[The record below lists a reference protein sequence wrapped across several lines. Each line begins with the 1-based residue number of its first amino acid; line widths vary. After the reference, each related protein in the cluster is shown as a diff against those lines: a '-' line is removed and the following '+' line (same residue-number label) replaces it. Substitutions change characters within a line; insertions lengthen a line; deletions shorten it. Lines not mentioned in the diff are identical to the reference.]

1 MFSGYDTVSYSSV
14 SGRGEAGNIC
24 VVLVRPY
31 GWDGVLL
38 EVDDPAAWF
47 RALWAARERGEL
59 VCEEIVPAARTVLL
73 RGVQGRPCW
82 QDWTPAAG
90 EAATARRLDVPVHW
104 DGPDYAAVAAAWD
117 AEPADVLKGTEFTVA
132 FCGFAPGFGY
142 LTGLPE
148 QRWLPRLASPRTR
161 VPAGSVALAGPYA
174 GIYPRSSPGGWQ
186 LLGRTGLDLFV
197 LDRDP
202 PALLTPGTLVRFTD
216 A

>member
-1 MFSGYDTVSYSSV
+1 M
-14 SGRGEAGNIC
+14 
-24 VVLVRPY
+24 LVRRY
-31 GWDGVLL
+31 GWDGLLL

-59 VCEEIVPAARTVLL
+59 TCTEIVPAARTVLV
-73 RGVQGRPCW
+73 RGVTGEPRW
-82 QDWTPAAG
+82 DDWTPARAETG
-90 EAATARRLDVPVHW
+90 PAARLDVPVHW
-104 DGPDYAAVAAAWD
+104 DGPDHDAVARAWGRPPAQVL
-117 AEPADVLKGTEFTVA
+117 AEHEFTVA

-142 LTGLPE
+142 LTGLPA
-148 QRWLPRLASPRTR
+148 QYRLPRLASPRAR

-186 LLGRTGLDLFV
+186 LVGRTDLVLFD

-202 PALLTPGTLVRFTD
+202 PALLAPGMSVRFVD

>member
-1 MFSGYDTVSYSSV
+1 M
-14 SGRGEAGNIC
+14 
-24 VVLVRPY
+24 
-31 GWDGVLL
+31 L

-47 RALWAARERGEL
+47 GTLWAARERGEL
-59 VCEEIVPAARTVLL
+59 ACEDIVPAARTVLL
-73 RGVQGRPCW
+73 RGVTGRPCW
-82 QDWTPAAG
+82 DDFTPGATTAT
-90 EAATARRLDVPVHW
+90 TARRLDVPVHW
-104 DGPDYAAVAAAWD
+104 DGPDRDAVARAWD
-117 AEPADVLKGTEFTVA
+117 APPEDVLKRVEFTVA

-148 QRWLPRLASPRTR
+148 RYRLPRLASPRTR

-186 LLGRTGLDLFV
+186 LVGRTDLVLFD

>member
-1 MFSGYDTVSYSSV
+1 MPLGYGTVGYWRV
-14 SGRGEAGNIC
+14 AQAGEAGNIC
-24 VVLVRPY
+24 VVLVRKY
-31 GWDGVLL
+31 GWDSLLL

-47 RALWAARERGEL
+47 RALRAARERGEL
-59 VCEEIVPAARTVLL
+59 TCEEIVPAARTVLL
-73 RGVQGRPCW
+73 RGVRGEPR
-82 QDWTPAAG
+82 WTDLAP
-90 EAATARRLDVPVHW
+90 EAAPPPPPSRVDVPVHW
-104 DGPDYAAVAAAWD
+104 DGPDRDTVAAAWRAD
-117 AEPADVLKGTEFTVA
+117 PAQVLRETGFTVA

-148 QRWLPRLASPRTR
+148 CRWLPRLASPRAR

-186 LLGRTGLDLFV
+186 LVGRTELVLFD

-202 PALLTPGTLVRFTD
+202 PALLTPGTLVRFVD